1 MERHIERAWWRPHEW
16 PNLPGGEAEPEAVPM
31 CDAAWMVRDVWASAI
46 MLRR

>member
-16 PNLPGGEAEPEAVPM
+16 PNLPGAEAEPEAVPM
-31 CDAAWMVRDVWASAI
+31 CDAAWMVRDVCASAI